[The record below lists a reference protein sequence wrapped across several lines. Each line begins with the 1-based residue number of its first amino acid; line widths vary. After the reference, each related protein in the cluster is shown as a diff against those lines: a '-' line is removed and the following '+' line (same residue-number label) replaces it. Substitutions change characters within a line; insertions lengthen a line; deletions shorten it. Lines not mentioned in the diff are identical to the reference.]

1 MQNFTFE
8 IVIHTDG
15 TVEGTVHGV
24 KGHRCSDVVKILDGL
39 GLELE
44 HKHTDDFDAP
54 EPVDLDTWSEEDS
67 TLSIGGGW

>member
-1 MQNFTFE
+1 MQQFTFE
-8 IVIHTDG
+8 LVIHKDG
-15 TVEGTVHGV
+15 TVEGKVNGIQGT
-24 KGHRCSDVVKILDGL
+24 RCSEVVKVLDGL

-67 TLSIGGGW
+67 TLSIGGW